1 MLRLRIFPLVTLVSV
16 AYASLSAGC
25 GGAGAALQV
34 APYPG
39 DRDAS
44 PRRLEALAR
53 EYENTYGC
61 TETDTIRITG
71 LAPGVYS
78 AEGCSTPHDYILGCR
93 PGPYGQICSWQA
105 LPDLAQQA
113 AADMNCAADYLD
125 FQVAGPGQ
133 RSVSG
138 CGVQT
143 TYALQCGGGCAWILS
158 APIQQ
163 ASPSAAGA
171 GSYTY

>member
-1 MLRLRIFPLVTLVSV
+1 MARVRLLLGMALVST
-16 AYASLSAGC
+16 ACATLFPGC
-25 GGAGAALQV
+25 GSAGAALQIQ
-34 APYPG
+34 PYPG

-78 AEGCSTPHDYILGCR
+78 AEGCSPPRDYMLGCR

-105 LPDLAQQA
+105 LPDLASQA
-113 AADMNCAADYLD
+113 AADMNCAADFLD

-133 RSVSG
+133 RSVDG
-138 CGVQT
+138 CGLHT
-143 TYALQCGGGCAWILS
+143 TYALRCGGGCAWVLS
-158 APIQQ
+158 GPIQQ
-163 ASPSAAGA
+163 GTTPPQGA

>member
-1 MLRLRIFPLVTLVSV
+1 MLRFHIVLLVTLVSLGLGSFSV
-16 AYASLSAGC
+16 GC
-25 GGAGAALQV
+25 GGTGAALQV
-34 APYPG
+34 QPYPG
-39 DRDAS
+39 DREAS
-44 PRRLEALAR
+44 SRRLEALAR

-61 TETDTIRITG
+61 TEADTIRITG

-78 AEGCSTPHDYILGCR
+78 AEGCSTPHDYMLGCR

-113 AADMNCAADYLD
+113 AVDMNCAADYLD
-125 FQVAGPGQ
+125 FQVAGRGQ

-138 CGVQT
+138 CGLQT
-143 TYALQCGGGCAWILS
+143 TYALQCSSGCTWILS

-163 ASPSAAGA
+163 TSAPAAAGP
-171 GSYTY
+171 YTY